1 MKAKEVLKLLKITR
15 PTLCR
20 YVKEGKINVKQC
32 VNGQYI
38 YNKDDVYNL
47 LLKENDRQDV
57 IYARVSSSN
66 QKKDLENQ
74 LDTLRQFCLHNG
86 IIISNEYSD
95 ICSGLNLDRK
105 NFQSLLDDIT
115 EYKIRRV
122 FITYK
127 DRLTRLSYNMIEN
140 LFNKYGCE
148 IIVLN
153 EIDDNKQ
160 IEKELFEE
168 IITLLHCFSMKMYS
182 NRRKEKLNLIKK
194 ELELESNLENIE

>member
-15 PTLCR
+15 PTLSK

-74 LDTLRQFCLHNG
+74 LDTLRQFCSYNG
-86 IIISNEYSD
+86 IIIDQEYKD
-95 ICSGLNLDRK
+95 ICSGLDLDRK
-105 NFQSLLDDIT
+105 QFQNMLDEIT
-115 EYKIRRV
+115 DFKIKTV
-122 FITYK
+122 YVTYK
-127 DRLTRLSYNMIEN
+127 DRLTRLSFNVLKS
-140 LFNKYGCE
+140 LFAKYGCD
-148 IIVLN
+148 IVVLN
-153 EIDDNKQ
+153 DIDNEKQ
-160 IEKELFEE
+160 IEKEIFEE
-168 IITLLHCFSMKMYS
+168 IITLLHYFSTKMYS

-194 ELELESNLENIE
+194 ELELENSVNVE